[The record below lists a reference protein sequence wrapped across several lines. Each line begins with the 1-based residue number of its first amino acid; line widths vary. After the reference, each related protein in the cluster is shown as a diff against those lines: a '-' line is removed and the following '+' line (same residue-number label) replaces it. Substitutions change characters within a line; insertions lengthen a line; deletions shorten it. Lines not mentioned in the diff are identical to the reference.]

1 MSRSILN
8 ALNGNLARSEV
19 ASTSSPQSQRP
30 SPPEAEGQGPPSA
43 GQSLMLKFLV
53 SIGRASEG
61 FVVESGYVLAL
72 AVESL
77 YWLVFGPLQG
87 QRVRLGVVVA
97 ESRQVGVR
105 ALPILF
111 LLSFAIGVMLAI
123 QGVHTLKQF
132 GAETQVVLAI
142 ALSVTREFAPLVT
155 AVLVAGRTGS
165 ALAAKI
171 GTMQVNQEVDALRV
185 MGINPVRYLVSPVLV
200 AMLLMTP
207 CLTFFSTISAM
218 FGGAVYCNL
227 EFGLGY
233 AAYLDQSLSFIK
245 VEDLVQGFA
254 KSFVFAVLI
263 TLIGAANGFAVRG
276 GAEGVGRYTTR
287 SVVLAISSIVVADMV
302 FTFFLNR

>member
-1 MSRSILN
+1 MFEVTS
-8 ALNGNLARSEV
+8 NL
-19 ASTSSPQSQRP
+19 SPQSERASSTQAKRQL
-30 SPPEAEGQGPPSA
+30 SPDAE
-43 GQSLMLKFLV
+43 QSLLRKFLV
-53 SIGRASEG
+53 STGRATVG
-61 FVVESGYVLAL
+61 FVAESGYVLAL
-72 AVESL
+72 AIESL
-77 YWLVFGPLQG
+77 YWLFFGSFKG
-87 QRVRLGVVVA
+87 QRVRIGVVAA
-97 ESRQVGVR
+97 ESLQVGVR

-111 LLSFAIGVMLAI
+111 LLSFAIGAMLAI

-200 AMLLMTP
+200 AMLLMSP
-207 CLTFFSTISAM
+207 CLTFFSIISAM

-233 AAYLDQSLSFIK
+233 TAYLDQSLSFIK
-245 VEDLVQGFA
+245 VDDLVQGFA